1 MEETS
6 KITLINDLGEEE
18 EFFVVEQTRLN
29 NTDYLLVTVDE
40 TGDTDA
46 YILKDVS
53 AKEDEEAVYEFV
65 DDDTELDALAD
76 IFAQLLDEEADIADQ
91 E

>member
-76 IFAQLLDEEADIADQ
+76 IFAQLLDEEADIAD
-91 E
+91 

>member
-1 MEETS
+1 MEGKN
-6 KITLINDLGEEE
+6 KITLTSDDGDKE
-18 EFFVVEQTRLN
+18 EFYVIEQTRLGDV
-29 NTDYLLVTVDE
+29 DYLLVAEEE

-53 AKEDEEAVYEFV
+53 DKNASEAVYEFV
-65 DDDTELDALAD
+65 EDDTEIDALAD
-76 IFAQLLDEEADIADQ
+76 IFAELLGDEADI

>member
-6 KITLINDLGEEE
+6 KITLINDLGERE

-29 NTDYLLVTVDE
+29 NTDYLLVTE
-40 TGDTDA
+40 AESGDSDA

-53 AKEDEEAVYEFV
+53 AKDDEEAVYEFV
-65 DDDTELDALAD
+65 EDDTELDVLAD
-76 IFAQLLDEEADIADQ
+76 IFAELLDEEADI
-91 E
+91 EG

>member
-6 KITLINDLGEEE
+6 KIVLVNESGGEE

-29 NTDYLLVTVDE
+29 NTDYLLVAEEE

-53 AKEDEEAVYEFV
+53 SKDSEEAVYEFV
-65 DDDTELDALAD
+65 EDDTELDALAD
-76 IFAQLLDEEADIADQ
+76 IFAQLLDEEADIDG
-91 E
+91 

>member
-6 KITLINDLGEEE
+6 KITLLDEFGKKE

-29 NTDYLLVTVDE
+29 DTDYLLVAEEE

-53 AKEDEEAVYEFV
+53 SKEDEEAVYEFV
-65 DDDTELDALAD
+65 EDDTELDVLAD
-76 IFAQLLDEEADIADQ
+76 IFAQLLDEEADISG
-91 E
+91 

>member
-6 KITLINDLGEEE
+6 KITLLNDSGQEE

-29 NTDYLLVTVDE
+29 NIDYLLVAEKE

-53 AKEDEEAVYEFV
+53 SKEDEEAVYEFV
-65 DDDTELDALAD
+65 EDDTELDVLAD
-76 IFAQLLDEEADIADQ
+76 IFAQLLDEEADISG
-91 E
+91 

>member
-6 KITLINDLGEEE
+6 KITLINDLGERE

-29 NTDYLLVTVDE
+29 NTDYLLVTE
-40 TGDTDA
+40 EENGDSDA

-53 AKEDEEAVYEFV
+53 AKDDEEAVYEFV
-65 DDDTELDALAD
+65 EDDTELDALAD
-76 IFAQLLDEEADIADQ
+76 IFAELLDEEADI
-91 E
+91 EG

>member
-6 KITLINDLGEEE
+6 KITLINEFGEKE

-29 NTDYLLVTVDE
+29 DTDYLLVAEKE

-46 YILKDVS
+46 YILKDIS
-53 AKEDEEAVYEFV
+53 SKDDEEAVYEFV
-65 DDDTELDALAD
+65 EDDTELDALAD
-76 IFAQLLDEEADIADQ
+76 IFAQLLDEEADIAG
-91 E
+91 

>member
-6 KITLINDLGEEE
+6 KITLTDDLGEKE

-29 NTDYLLVTVDE
+29 NTDYLLVTADE

-53 AKEDEEAVYEFV
+53 AKEDEEAIYEFV

-76 IFAQLLDEEADIADQ
+76 IFAQLLDEEADIAD
-91 E
+91 

>member
-6 KITLINDLGEEE
+6 KITLINDLGERE

-29 NTDYLLVTVDE
+29 NTDYLLVTE
-40 TGDTDA
+40 EESGDSDA

-53 AKEDEEAVYEFV
+53 AKDDEEAVYEFV
-65 DDDTELDALAD
+65 EDDTELDVLAD
-76 IFAQLLDEEADIADQ
+76 IFAELLDEEADI
-91 E
+91 EG

>member
-1 MEETS
+1 MEGKN
-6 KITLINDLGEEE
+6 KITLTSDDGDKE
-18 EFFVVEQTRLN
+18 EFYVIEQTRLGDV
-29 NTDYLLVTVDE
+29 DYLLVAEEE

-53 AKEDEEAVYEFV
+53 DKDASEAVYEFV
-65 DDDTELDALAD
+65 EDDTEIDALAD
-76 IFAQLLDEEADIADQ
+76 IFAELLGDEADI

>member
-6 KITLINDLGEEE
+6 KITLLDEFGQKE
-18 EFFVVEQTRLN
+18 EFFVIEQTRLN
-29 NTDYLLVTVDE
+29 NIDYLLVAEEE

-53 AKEDEEAVYEFV
+53 SKKDEEAVYEFV
-65 DDDTELDALAD
+65 EDDTELDVLAD
-76 IFAQLLDEEADIADQ
+76 IFAQLLDEEADISD
-91 E
+91 